1 VAADQTA
8 ANSMANALTV
18 HKINAELGKN
28 GLPQAEILD
37 PPQVKQIVKEESNKT
52 PIIVAA
58 VVSSVVILFAVG
70 ACVFI
75 RRRRTATKKADTHV
89 WTDVAGAETLPSPQA
104 ARASAPPVP
113 TTTTSSE
120 RRTESPSPPIELD
133 QVMMGYNIELDQ
145 VMMDVALT
153 RARPTMTAVTPV
165 QLPEI
170 NPIDFSKPPEEVK
183 SKIAKRIKEVMS
195 KANFTLSADTGFIN
209 TVPMEGVAQLMV
221 AAEVTPA
228 RTSKVIPEAGVDSS
242 GEISTSGRSLQD
254 QVMMDVALTP
264 ARPTMTAVT
273 PVQLP
278 EINPVDFSKPPE
290 EVKSKIA
297 KRIKEVMSKEN
308 VTLSADSGFNTIPME
323 GVAELMVA
331 AEVAPARTSK
341 VIPEAGVDSSGQ
353 ISESGRSLQDLSRE
367 ISTSTRKTPAPQE
380 TYTSSLFKENNLAYV
395 NLQSPSSGQT
405 LAPVARM
412 AQASLGSDPANKIC
426 SRDRLKAM
434 FPAAEDDI
442 ESSEDEKDSAA
453 VHG

>member
-1 VAADQTA
+1 MAVKLPMTREQFNTGEQAKFRQSIASAARVSAKEVTIDKIENMRRSGRGLLAGSIRVDTSIVAADQTA

-133 QVMMGYNIELDQ
+133 QVMMGDNIELDQ

-290 EVKSKIA
+290 EVKSEIA
-297 KRIKEVMSKEN
+297 KIIKAVMSKAN
-308 VTLSADSGFNTIPME
+308 ITLSVDTGFINTVPME
-323 GVAELMVA
+323 V
-331 AEVAPARTSK
+331 
-341 VIPEAGVDSSGQ
+341 
-353 ISESGRSLQDLSRE
+353 SEFE
-367 ISTSTRKTPAPQE
+367 
-380 TYTSSLFKENNLAYV
+380 
-395 NLQSPSSGQT
+395 
-405 LAPVARM
+405 
-412 AQASLGSDPANKIC
+412 
-426 SRDRLKAM
+426 
-434 FPAAEDDI
+434 
-442 ESSEDEKDSAA
+442 SAA
-453 VHG
+453 VKIQSLARGKRDRERVKNLKGLDGEGEGGGRKGGGDEVQDGLQAQLLNS